1 MVKLLATASLLADM
15 LQGDRSDARCPLTET
30 RQGACLHHISNE
42 EKTLNPY
49 ESSTS
54 FLADSLRPKDSI
66 DKRLTLLYS
75 CAMCF
80 VIWGTCYSSGV
91 VLARVFNHFPAF
103 PREFRKPLFW
113 MDLALASFVYSV
125 AVFCILGLIDL
136 VRPRKSGAT
145 ALLYLLFSILAPA
158 PWAFFWILCSFPL
171 NRVAVAFF
179 MYAIPNLAYSAY
191 RVWQNQL
198 MTKKPAQSSKT
209 VIN

>member
-1 MVKLLATASLLADM
+1 MSTLPVVAELG
-15 LQGDRSDARCPLTET
+15 LQWLDIACGIAGSWLWLRRTLCGRCLW
-30 RQGACLHHISNE
+30 HS
-42 EKTLNPY
+42 
-49 ESSTS
+49 
-54 FLADSLRPKDSI
+54 
-66 DKRLTLLYS
+66 
-75 CAMCF
+75 
-80 VIWGTCYSSGV
+80 
-91 VLARVFNHFPAF
+91 
-103 PREFRKPLFW
+103 
-113 MDLALASFVYSV
+113 
-125 AVFCILGLIDL
+125 ILGLIDL